1 MHYAMRLSTSRPTRL
16 KALSKARKPGEKAA
30 AAQALHPGAIKT
42 ALAAIDRSTAQGLLW
57 LSFSDRNFSQAIGPR
72 TISNVRERHLGT
84 GKVHTTR
91 HTVAVNLSHQKAEK
105 GLRIHRRSS

>member
-42 ALAAIDRSTAQGLLW
+42 ELAAIDRSTTQGLLW
-57 LSFSDRNFSQAIGPR
+57 LSFSDRNFSLAIGLR
-72 TISNVRERHLGT
+72 TISNMCERHLGT
-84 GKVHTTR
+84 GKVHTMR
-91 HTVAVNLSHQKAEK
+91 HTAAVNLSHQKGVK
-105 GLRIHRRSS
+105 GIRIHGRSS